1 MICEDQVF
9 VVDVM
14 VIDLTQKT
22 MVVNVISQPT
32 GVVVGLNTNIKIHKY
47 GGLNEGHRIFPMA
60 MEVHNA
66 PRRDM
71 DRFIKK
77 CSFFP

>member
-1 MICEDQVF
+1 
-9 VVDVM
+9 
-14 VIDLTQKT
+14 
-22 MVVNVISQPT
+22 
-32 GVVVGLNTNIKIHKY
+32 
-47 GGLNEGHRIFPMA
+47 MA

-77 CSFFP
+77 CSFFPW